1 MSLHAV
7 RPKILGFIS
16 EDVSA
21 WLVALLVLLVG
32 GALTGL
38 LAWSTLNLFH
48 HQLRQ
53 RFQLLASERYSRIE
67 ERFEDQEQ
75 RLDGLR
81 RFFANSDSVSR
92 AEFDGYTRP
101 LLLRTQAYSYAER
114 VTGEQRAAFER
125 RVRDEGLSNFSLRE
139 LDADGQLKLAG
150 ERDEYV
156 VVLYS
161 QTQSKLGAPLGYD
174 LLAQPLRRATLDRA
188 DQHAGMAVSQPMHLV
203 NIEPAYAR
211 GVLLVAP
218 VMQRNS
224 QYQQATKPCGYVMAV
239 ISMRQLLADGLP
251 EASRDYLSVR
261 ILDLSTDDQHEVLF
275 ESPNPPAI
283 SELSATRLLR
293 MADHDY
299 QVDIQPSEAFI
310 QANHSSVTSVVV
322 LGGLLSVLLSA
333 LLYVL
338 VSQRQRAL
346 KLVEQRTRELR
357 DREQELRG
365 THGQL
370 RGVLN
375 AATQVA
381 IIATDLRGVIS
392 TFNAGAEQML
402 GYTSAEVVGHMT
414 LESLHLPRELAARSA
429 ELSACYGKPVPACH
443 AMLVEVDME
452 GSHEAREW
460 TLVRGDGS
468 HLMVNMLAT
477 PVLDEQGLWVG
488 HLAVCIDITERK
500 RVHEA
505 LAARDLLLKK
515 LSAHVPGGIYQ
526 FMMEFDGRF
535 SVIYASDGIREI
547 YELEP
552 DVLLRNAESIFTRI
566 HPQDT
571 ARVRASIRASAD
583 TLSPWREEYRVQ
595 LPQRG
600 LRWVRGEA
608 TPEEL
613 PGGGVLWHGYVSDIS
628 DMKRVEEELRALSVT
643 DSLTG
648 IHNRRYFQERLTT
661 EMARVERGGGDLS
674 VIMLDID
681 HFKRINDLHGHAI
694 GDRVLQAVCQRIGH
708 RLRRTDVFCRLGGEE
723 FMVLCPDINGE
734 HAYMLARQLWQGL
747 RSSPIENVGT
757 VTASFG
763 IASWRVGEGA
773 DALLLRADS
782 GVYAAKQAGRDRVE
796 EEMN

>member
-1 MSLHAV
+1 MSLHPV

-16 EDVSA
+16 EEVSA
-21 WLVALLVLLVG
+21 WLVALLVLLAG
-32 GALTGL
+32 GILTGL
-38 LAWSTLNLFH
+38 LAWATLNEFH
-48 HQLRQ
+48 QQLRQ
-53 RFQLLASERYSRIE
+53 RFQLLTNERYSRIE

-81 RFFANSDSVSR
+81 RFFSNSESVSR
-92 AEFDGYTRP
+92 AEFDGYTQP
-101 LLLRTQAYSYAER
+101 LLLRTQAYSFALKVSGAER
-114 VTGEQRAAFER
+114 ATFEQ
-125 RVRDEGLSNFSLRE
+125 RVRDDGLGDFTIRE
-139 LDADGQLKLAG
+139 LNARGELQLAAS
-150 ERDEYV
+150 RDEYV
-156 VVLYS
+156 PVLYS
-161 QTQSKLGAPLGYD
+161 QTQSKLGSPLGYD
-174 LLAQPLRRATLDRA
+174 LLAQPMRRDTLMRA
-188 DQHAGMAVSQPMHLV
+188 DQLNNLAVSQPLHLV
-203 NIEPAYAR
+203 STEPSYAR

-218 VMQRNS
+218 VIHEGE
-224 QYQQATKPCGYVMAV
+224 QQSFGYVAAV

-251 EASRDYLSVR
+251 DAFHDYLSVR
-261 ILDLSTDDQHEVLF
+261 ITDLSTNDQHEVLF
-275 ESPNPPAI
+275 ESTNEPAP
-283 SELSATRLLR
+283 SDLSATRLLR

-299 QVDIQPSEAFI
+299 QVDILPSEAFM
-310 QANHSSVTSVVV
+310 QANHSSVGSIVI

-338 VSQRQRAL
+338 VSQRQRAVRM
-346 KLVEQRTRELR
+346 VEQRTEELHAS
-357 DREQELRG
+357 EQELRG

-392 TFNAGAEQML
+392 TFNPGAEQML
-402 GYTSAEVVGHMT
+402 GYSSADVIGHMT
-414 LESLHLPRELAARSA
+414 LENLHLPRELATRSA
-429 ELSACYGKPVPACH
+429 ELSARYGKSIPTCH
-443 AMLVEVDME
+443 AMLVEGGEV
-452 GSHEAREW
+452 GGHEAREW
-460 TLVRGDGS
+460 TLVRSDGS
-468 HLMVNMLAT
+468 HLPVNMLAT

-488 HLAVCIDITERK
+488 HLAICIDITERK

-505 LAARDLLLKK
+505 LAARDVLLKK

-526 FMMEFDGRF
+526 FKMEFDGRF

-552 DVLLRNAESIFTRI
+552 DVLLLNAEAIFTRI

-571 ARVRASIRASAD
+571 TRVRASIRESAD
-583 TLSPWREEYRVQ
+583 NLSPWREEYRVQ
-595 LPQRG
+595 LPERG

-613 PGGGVLWHGYVSDIS
+613 PGGGVLWHGYISDIS
-628 DMKRVEEELRALSVT
+628 DLKRVEEELRALSVT

-661 EMARVERGGGDLS
+661 EMARVERGGGELS

-681 HFKRINDLHGHAI
+681 HFKRINDQYGHAV
-694 GDRVLQAVCQRIGH
+694 GDRVLQAVCERIGH

-723 FMVLCPDINGE
+723 FMVLCPDIDGE
-734 HAYMLARQLWQGL
+734 HAHMLAVELWQGL
-747 RSSPIENVGT
+747 RGAPVDVVGV

-763 IASWRVGEGA
+763 IASWRTGEGA

-782 GVYAAKQAGRDRVE
+782 GVYAAKQGGRDRVE
-796 EEMN
+796 QMS

>member
-21 WLVALLVLLVG
+21 WLVASLVLLAG
-32 GALTGL
+32 GILTGL
-38 LAWSTLNLFH
+38 LAWGTLNLFH

-81 RFFANSDSVSR
+81 RFFANSGSVSR
-92 AEFDGYTRP
+92 AEFDGYTEP
-101 LLLRTQAYSYAER
+101 LLHRTQAYSFAER
-114 VTGEQRAAFER
+114 VSREQRPAFER
-125 RVRDEGLSNFSLRE
+125 EVRDQGFKDFSIRE
-139 LDADGQLKLAG
+139 LKASGELQLAG
-150 ERDEYV
+150 DRDEYV
-156 VVLYS
+156 AVLYS
-161 QTQSKLGAPLGYD
+161 QTLSRLGSPLGYD
-174 LLAQPLRRATLDRA
+174 LLAQPLRRATLERA
-188 DQHAGMAVSQPMHLV
+188 AQSGRMAVSQPMHLV
-203 NIEPAYAR
+203 SVEPAYAR

-218 VMQRNS
+218 VQREQNPVGS
-224 QYQQATKPCGYVMAV
+224 TQPFGYVMAV
-239 ISMRQLLADGLP
+239 ISMRQLLAEGLP
-251 EASRDYLSVR
+251 DAGYDYLTVR
-261 ILDLSTDDQHEVLF
+261 ILDLSTDDQHEVLY
-275 ESPNPPAI
+275 ESSNTPAE
-283 SELSATRLLR
+283 SSLFASRLLR

-299 QVDIQPSEAFI
+299 QVDIQPSEAFL
-310 QANHSSVTSVVV
+310 QANHSSVTSLVV

-346 KLVEQRTRELR
+346 TLVEQRTEELR
-357 DREQELRG
+357 AREEELRG

-402 GYTSAEVVGHMT
+402 GYAAAEVVGHMT
-414 LESLHLPRELAARSA
+414 LESLHFPRELVARSA
-429 ELSACYGKPVPACH
+429 ELSARYGKLIPTCQ
-443 AMLVEVDME
+443 AMLVEGGEE
-452 GSHEAREW
+452 GGHQAREW
-460 TLVRGDGS
+460 TLVRKDGS
-468 HLMVNMLAT
+468 HLAVNMLAT

-488 HLAVCIDITERK
+488 HLAICIDITERK
-500 RVHEA
+500 RVYEA

-526 FMMEFDGRF
+526 FKMEFDGRF

-547 YELEP
+547 YELDP
-552 DVLLRNAESIFTRI
+552 DVLLLNAEAIFSRI
-566 HPQDT
+566 HPQDSS
-571 ARVRASIRASAD
+571 RVRASIRASAQ
-583 TLSPWREEYRVQ
+583 TVSPWREEYRVQ

-613 PGGGVLWHGYVSDIS
+613 PGGGVLWHGYISDIS
-628 DMKRVEEELRALSVT
+628 DLKRVEEELRALSVT

-661 EMARVERGGGDLS
+661 EMARVERGGGELS

-681 HFKRINDLHGHAI
+681 HFKRINDQHGHAV
-694 GDRVLQAVCQRIGH
+694 GDRVLQAVCERIGH

-723 FMVLCPDINGE
+723 FMVLCPDIDGE
-734 HAYMLARQLWQGL
+734 HAHVLALQLWQAL
-747 RSSPIENVGT
+747 RSSPIDGVGT

-763 IASWRVGEGA
+763 IASWRAGEGA
-773 DALLLRADS
+773 DSLLLRADS

-796 EEMN
+796 AQPG

>member
-32 GALTGL
+32 GILTGL
-38 LAWSTLNLFH
+38 LAWATLNQFH
-48 HQLRQ
+48 QQMRQ

-81 RFFANSDSVSR
+81 RFFANSESVSR
-92 AEFDGYTRP
+92 EEFDGYAKP
-101 LLLRTQAYSYAER
+101 LLRRTQAYSWAPRVSRAER
-114 VTGEQRAAFER
+114 PLLER
-125 RVRDEGLSNFSLRE
+125 FVHDEGLSNFTFRE
-139 LDADGQLKLAG
+139 LTADGQLQPAA

-156 VVLYS
+156 PVLYT
-161 QTQSKLGAPLGYD
+161 QTQSRLPTPLGYD
-174 LLAQPLRRATLDRA
+174 LLAQPLRRSTLERA
-188 DQHAGMAVSQPMHLV
+188 DRTGRMAVSQPLHLV
-203 NIEPAYAR
+203 GIEPAYSR

-218 VMQRNS
+218 VSRQHLPD
-224 QYQQATKPCGYVMAV
+224 TTPVGYVMAV

-251 EASRDYLSVR
+251 EENHDSLSVR
-261 ILDLSTDDQHEVLF
+261 ILDLSTDDQHEVLY
-275 ESPNPPAI
+275 ESTNPAGA
-283 SELSATRLLR
+283 SDLSSTRLLR
-293 MADHDY
+293 LADHDY
-299 QVDIQPSEAFI
+299 QVDMRPSAAFL
-310 QANHSSVTSVVV
+310 QANHSSVTSQVV
-322 LGGLLSVLLSA
+322 LGGLLSLLLSVF
-333 LLYVL
+333 LYVL

-346 KLVEQRTRELR
+346 KMVEQRTEELHA
-357 DREQELRG
+357 REQELRG

-370 RGVLN
+370 RGVLD

-381 IIATDLRGVIS
+381 IIATDLRGIVS
-392 TFNAGAEQML
+392 TFNAGAEHML
-402 GYTSAEVVGHMT
+402 GYSSAQAVGHMT
-414 LESLHLPRELAARSA
+414 LENLHLPRELQARSA
-429 ELSACYGKPVPACH
+429 ELSARYGKPIPTCQ
-443 AMLVEVDME
+443 AMLVEGGEE
-452 GSHEAREW
+452 GGHEAREW
-460 TLVRGDGS
+460 TLVRRDGS
-468 HLMVNMLAT
+468 HLTVNMLAT

-488 HLAVCIDITERK
+488 HLAICIDITERK

-526 FMMEFDGRF
+526 FKMEFDGRF
-535 SVIYASDGIREI
+535 SVIYASDGMREI
-547 YELEP
+547 YELELE
-552 DVLLRNAESIFTRI
+552 VLLSNAEAVFSRI
-566 HPQDT
+566 HPQDSR
-571 ARVRASIRASAD
+571 RVRASIQVSAD
-583 TLSPWREEYRVQ
+583 NLSPWREEYRVQ
-595 LPQRG
+595 LPERG

-613 PGGGVLWHGYVSDIS
+613 PGGGVLWHGYISDIS
-628 DMKRVEEELRALSVT
+628 DLKRVEEELRALSVT

-661 EMARVERGGGDLS
+661 EMARVERGGGELS

-681 HFKRINDLHGHAI
+681 HFKRINDQHGHAV
-694 GDRVLQAVCQRIGH
+694 GDRVLQAVCERIGR

-723 FMVLCPDINGE
+723 FMVLCPDIDGE
-734 HAYMLARQLWQGL
+734 QAHVLALELWQGL
-747 RSSPIENVGT
+747 RSSPIDEVGI

-763 IASWRVGEGA
+763 IASWRAGEGA

-796 EEMN
+796 GQMS

>member
-21 WLVALLVLLVG
+21 GLVALMVLLVG
-32 GALTGL
+32 AILTAL

-48 HQLRQ
+48 QQLRQ

-67 ERFEDQEQ
+67 ERFQDQEQ

-81 RFFANSDSVSR
+81 RFFANSERVSR
-92 AEFDGYTRP
+92 AEFNGYTQP
-101 LLLRTQAYSYAER
+101 LLHRTQAYSFAER
-114 VTGEQRAAFER
+114 VTREQRPAFER
-125 RVRDEGLSNFSLRE
+125 RAREEGMSDFTLRE
-139 LDADGQLKLAG
+139 LNADGQLQLASD
-150 ERDEYV
+150 RDEYV
-156 VVLYS
+156 AVLYS
-161 QTQSKLGAPLGYD
+161 QTQSRLGAPLGYD
-174 LLAQPLRRATLDRA
+174 LLAQPLRRAALERA
-188 DQHAGMAVSQPMHLV
+188 DQHQGMAVSQPLHLV

-218 VMQRNS
+218 VMSRSNS
-224 QYQQATKPCGYVMAV
+224 GGATSRPFGYVMAV

-251 EASRDYLSVR
+251 EIGRDYLSVR
-261 ILDLSTDDQHEVLF
+261 ILDLSVDEQHEVLF
-275 ESPNPPAI
+275 QSPNVAAV
-283 SELSATRLLR
+283 SDLSATRLLR
-293 MADHDY
+293 LADHDY
-299 QVDIQPSEAFI
+299 QVDIQPSEAFLK
-310 QANHSSVTSVVV
+310 ANHSSVTTLVV

-346 KLVEQRTRELR
+346 KMVEQRTEELR
-357 DREQELRG
+357 VREQELRG

-370 RGVLN
+370 RGVLD

-402 GYTSAEVVGHMT
+402 GYTVAEVVGRMT
-414 LESLHLPRELAARSA
+414 LENLHLPRELAARSA
-429 ELSACYGKPVPACH
+429 ELSARYGKPVPACH
-443 AMLVEVDME
+443 AMLVEGGEE
-452 GSHEAREW
+452 GGHEAREW

-468 HLMVNMLAT
+468 HLIVNMLAT

-488 HLAVCIDITERK
+488 HLAICIDITERK

-526 FMMEFDGRF
+526 FKMEFDGRF

-552 DVLLRNAESIFTRI
+552 DVLLLDAEAIFTRI

-571 ARVRASIRASAD
+571 TRVRASIRASAE
-583 TLSPWREEYRVQ
+583 TLSHWREEYRVQ

-613 PGGGVLWHGYVSDIS
+613 PGGGVLWHGYISDIT
-628 DMKRVEEELRALSVT
+628 DTKRVEEELRAQSVT

-661 EMARVERGGGDLS
+661 EMARVERGGGELS

-681 HFKRINDLHGHAI
+681 HFKRINDQYGHAV
-694 GDRVLQAVCQRIGH
+694 GDRVLQAVCERIGQ

-723 FMVLCPDINGE
+723 FMVLCPDIGGE
-734 HAYMLARQLWQGL
+734 QAHLLALELWQSL
-747 RSSPIENVGT
+747 RSAPIDEVGV

-782 GVYAAKQAGRDRVE
+782 GVYVAKQEGRDRVQG
-796 EEMN
+796 EMN

>member
-7 RPKILGFIS
+7 RPKILGFIR

-32 GALTGL
+32 GILTGL
-38 LAWSTLNLFH
+38 LAWATFNQFH
-48 HQLRQ
+48 QQLRQ

-81 RFFANSDSVSR
+81 RFFVNSESVSR
-92 AEFDGYTRP
+92 EEFDGYAKP
-101 LLLRTQAYSYAER
+101 LLRRTQAYSWAPRVSRVER
-114 VTGEQRAAFER
+114 PLLERAVLEQ
-125 RVRDEGLSNFSLRE
+125 GLSSFIFRE
-139 LDADGQLKLAG
+139 LNADGQLQPAG
-150 ERDEYV
+150 LRDEYV
-156 VVLYS
+156 PVLYT
-161 QTQSKLGAPLGYD
+161 QTQSRLPTPLGYD
-174 LLAQPLRRATLDRA
+174 LLAQPLRRSTLERA
-188 DQHAGMAVSQPMHLV
+188 DRNGRMAVSQPLHLV
-203 NIEPAYAR
+203 GIEPAYSR

-218 VMQRNS
+218 VIRQNLPN
-224 QYQQATKPCGYVMAV
+224 AAPAGYVMAV

-251 EASRDYLSVR
+251 EENHDSLSVR
-261 ILDLSTDDQHEVLF
+261 ILDLSTDEQHEVLY
-275 ESPNPPAI
+275 ESTNTAGA
-283 SELSATRLLR
+283 SDLSFTRLLQL
-293 MADHDY
+293 ADHDY
-299 QVDIQPSEAFI
+299 QVDMHPSAAFLK
-310 QANHSSVTSVVV
+310 ANHSSVTSLVV
-322 LGGLLSVLLSA
+322 LGGLLSLLLSVF
-333 LLYVL
+333 LYVL

-346 KLVEQRTRELR
+346 KLVEQQTQELH

-370 RGVLN
+370 RGVLD

-402 GYTSAEVVGHMT
+402 GYASAQVIGHMT
-414 LESLHLPRELAARSA
+414 LESLHLPRELQARSA
-429 ELSACYGKPVPACH
+429 ELSARYGKPIPTCQ
-443 AMLVEVDME
+443 AMLVEGGEE
-452 GSHEAREW
+452 GGHEAREW
-460 TLVRGDGS
+460 TLLRCDGS
-468 HLMVNMLAT
+468 HLTVNMLAT

-488 HLAVCIDITERK
+488 HLAICIDITERK

-526 FMMEFDGRF
+526 FKMEFDGRF
-535 SVIYASDGIREI
+535 SVIYASDGMRDI

-552 DVLLRNAESIFTRI
+552 DVLLLNAEAVFARI

-571 ARVRASIRASAD
+571 RRVRASILASAD

-595 LPQRG
+595 LPERG

-613 PGGGVLWHGYVSDIS
+613 PGGGVLWHGYISDIS
-628 DMKRVEEELRALSVT
+628 DLKRVEEELRALSVT

-661 EMARVERGGGDLS
+661 EMARVERGGGELS

-681 HFKRINDLHGHAI
+681 HFKRINDQHGHAV
-694 GDRVLQAVCQRIGH
+694 GDRVLQAVCERIGG
-708 RLRRTDVFCRLGGEE
+708 RLRCTDVFCRLGGEE
-723 FMVLCPDINGE
+723 FMVLCPDIDGE
-734 HAYMLARQLWQGL
+734 QAHVLAVELWQGL
-747 RSSPIENVGT
+747 RSAPIDEVGI

-763 IASWRVGEGA
+763 IASWKVGEGA

-796 EEMN
+796 GQMS

>member
-32 GALTGL
+32 GILTGL
-38 LAWSTLNLFH
+38 LAWSTLNLFQ

-81 RFFANSDSVSR
+81 RFFANSGSVSR
-92 AEFDGYTRP
+92 DEFDGYTRP
-101 LLLRTQAYSYAER
+101 LLHRTQAYSYAER
-114 VTGEQRAAFER
+114 VSRDQRTAFES
-125 RVRDEGLSNFSLRE
+125 RVRGEGLSGFSFRE
-139 LDADGQLKLAG
+139 LNADGQLQLAA

-156 VVLYS
+156 VVVYS

-174 LLAQPLRRATLDRA
+174 LLAQPMRRATLERA
-188 DQHAGMAVSQPMHLV
+188 DQHDQMAVSQPMHLV
-203 NIEPAYAR
+203 SIEPAYAR

-218 VMQRNS
+218 VVLRNRPVP
-224 QYQQATKPCGYVMAV
+224 AKPVGYVMAV

-251 EASRDYLSVR
+251 EAGRDYLTVR
-261 ILDLSTDDQHEVLF
+261 ILDLSIDNQHEVLY
-275 ESPNPPAI
+275 ESPNIPAV

-293 MADHDY
+293 LADHNY
-299 QVDIQPSEAFI
+299 QVDIQPSEAFLK
-310 QANHSSVTSVVV
+310 ANHSSVTTLVV
-322 LGGLLSVLLSA
+322 LGGLLSLLLSA

-346 KLVEQRTRELR
+346 KMVEQRTEELR
-357 DREQELRG
+357 AREQELRG

-402 GYTSAEVVGHMT
+402 GYTATEVVGQMT
-414 LESLHLPRELAARSA
+414 LENLHLPRELSARSA
-429 ELSACYGKPVPACH
+429 ELSARFGKPVPTCH
-443 AMLVEVDME
+443 AMLVEGSE
-452 GSHEAREW
+452 GGKHEAREW

-468 HLMVNMLAT
+468 HLIVNMLAT

-505 LAARDLLLKK
+505 LAARDVLLKK

-526 FMMEFDGRF
+526 FKMEFDGRF

-552 DVLLRNAESIFTRI
+552 DVLLLNAEAIFTRI
-566 HPQDT
+566 HPQDIT
-571 ARVRASIRASAD
+571 RVRASIRDSAD
-583 TLSPWREEYRVQ
+583 TISPWREEYRVQ

-613 PGGGVLWHGYVSDIS
+613 PGGGVLWHGYISDIS

-661 EMARVERGGGDLS
+661 EMARVERGGGELS

-681 HFKRINDLHGHAI
+681 HFKRINDQHGHAV
-694 GDRVLQAVCQRIGH
+694 GDRVLQIVCERIGH

-723 FMVLCPDINGE
+723 FMVLCPDISGE
-734 HAYMLARQLWQGL
+734 HAYVLALELWQGL
-747 RSSPIENVGT
+747 RSSPIDEVGI

-763 IASWRVGEGA
+763 IASWRIGEGA

-782 GVYAAKQAGRDRVE
+782 GVYAAKQAGRDRVQGE
-796 EEMN
+796 TN

>member
-7 RPKILGFIS
+7 RPKILGFIR

-21 WLVALLVLLVG
+21 WLVALLALLVG
-32 GALTGL
+32 GVLTGL
-38 LAWSTLNLFH
+38 LAWATFNQFH
-48 HQLRQ
+48 QQLRQ

-81 RFFANSDSVSR
+81 RFFVNSESVSR
-92 AEFDGYTRP
+92 EEFDGYAKP
-101 LLLRTQAYSYAER
+101 LLRRTQAYSWAPRVSRAER
-114 VTGEQRAAFER
+114 PLLER
-125 RVRDEGLSNFSLRE
+125 EVREEGLSGFTFRE
-139 LDADGQLKLAG
+139 LAADGQLQPAV

-156 VVLYS
+156 PVLYT
-161 QTQSKLGAPLGYD
+161 QTQSRLPTPLGYD
-174 LLAQPLRRATLDRA
+174 LLAQPLRRSTLERA
-188 DQHAGMAVSQPMHLV
+188 DRHGNMAVSQPLHLV
-203 NIEPAYAR
+203 GIEPAYSR

-218 VMQRNS
+218 VIHQNIPN
-224 QYQQATKPCGYVMAV
+224 AAPAGYVMAV

-251 EASRDYLSVR
+251 EENHDSLSVR
-261 ILDLSTDDQHEVLF
+261 ILDLSTDEQHEVLY
-275 ESPNPPAI
+275 ESTNTAGA
-283 SELSATRLLR
+283 SDLSSTRLLR
-293 MADHDY
+293 LADHDY
-299 QVDIQPSEAFI
+299 QVDMRPSAAFLK
-310 QANHSSVTSVVV
+310 ANHSSVASLVV
-322 LGGLLSVLLSA
+322 LGGLLSLLLSVF
-333 LLYVL
+333 LYVL

-346 KLVEQRTRELR
+346 KMVEQRTQELH

-370 RGVLN
+370 RGVLD

-402 GYTSAEVVGHMT
+402 GYCSAQVIGHMT
-414 LESLHLPRELAARSA
+414 LESLHLPRELEARSA
-429 ELSACYGKPVPACH
+429 ELSARYGKPIPTCQ
-443 AMLVEVDME
+443 AMLVEGGEE
-452 GSHEAREW
+452 GGHEAREW
-460 TLVRGDGS
+460 TLVRHDGS
-468 HLMVNMLAT
+468 HLTVNMLAT

-488 HLAVCIDITERK
+488 HLAICIDITERK

-526 FMMEFDGRF
+526 FKMEFDGRF
-535 SVIYASDGIREI
+535 SVIYASDGMRDI

-552 DVLLRNAESIFTRI
+552 DVLLLNAEAVFARI
-566 HPQDT
+566 HPQD
-571 ARVRASIRASAD
+571 ARRVRASILASAD

-613 PGGGVLWHGYVSDIS
+613 PGGGVLWHGFISDIS
-628 DMKRVEEELRALSVT
+628 DLKRVEEELRALSVT

-661 EMARVERGGGDLS
+661 EMARVERGGGELS

-681 HFKRINDLHGHAI
+681 HFKRINDQHGHAV
-694 GDRVLQAVCQRIGH
+694 GDRVLQAVCERIGG
-708 RLRRTDVFCRLGGEE
+708 RLRCTDVFCRLGGEE

-734 HAYMLARQLWQGL
+734 QAHVLAVELWQGL
-747 RSSPIENVGT
+747 RNAPIDEVGI

-763 IASWRVGEGA
+763 IASWRAGEGA
-773 DALLLRADS
+773 DSLLLRADS

-796 EEMN
+796 GQMS